1 MSLEWRREFNPY
13 QLTEHT
19 SQKAQCVAA
28 KIFVVFIFRNLF
40 ALISPFNIFREVNNT
55 S

>member
-19 SQKAQCVAA
+19 SQKAQCEAA
-28 KIFVVFIFRNLF
+28 KVFVVFIF
-40 ALISPFNIFREVNNT
+40 
-55 S
+55 